1 MPRVPMQI
9 DLPRRFQLIAF
20 DWDGTLADS
29 TALIADAI
37 QRACRD
43 MGMPVPDGA
52 TARHVI
58 GLGLHDSI
66 SYVAPDLARADYER
80 FADRYRHYYLAGD
93 SEIPLFDGV
102 REMLAE
108 LEARG
113 FLLAVATGKTRKGLA
128 RSLTQHAVAHHFVAS
143 RCADEGFPKPHPD
156 MLLTLMDLV
165 GVGPTH
171 TLMVGD
177 TTHDLQLAHAAGAS
191 ALAVTYGAHETD
203 GLTALSPLATIASL
217 PELRAWL
224 ATNA

>member
-1 MPRVPMQI
+1 MQ
-9 DLPRRFQLIAF
+9 PKVQSRRFQLIAF

-29 TALIADAI
+29 TALIAEAI
-37 QRACRD
+37 QRACGD
-43 MGMPVPDGA
+43 MGLTVPDLA

-66 SYVAPDLARADYER
+66 RYVAPDLPATEYER

-93 SEIPLFDGV
+93 GEIPLFEGV

-128 RSLTQHAVAHHFVAS
+128 RAMAQHAIAHHFVAS

-156 MLLTLMDLV
+156 MLLTLMDSV
-165 GVGPTH
+165 GVLPGE
-171 TLMVGD
+171 TLMIGD
-177 TTHDLQLAHAAGAS
+177 TTHDLQLARAAGAQ
-191 ALAVTYGAHETD
+191 ALAVTYGAHDTA
-203 GLTALSPLATIASL
+203 GLAALAPLAVLASL

-224 ATNA
+224 AANG